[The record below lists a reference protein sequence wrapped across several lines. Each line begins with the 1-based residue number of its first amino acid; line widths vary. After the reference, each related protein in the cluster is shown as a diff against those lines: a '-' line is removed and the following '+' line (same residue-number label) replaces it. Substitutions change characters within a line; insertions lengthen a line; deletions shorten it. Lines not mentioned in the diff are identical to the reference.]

1 MFTIFTNYAGEMAA
15 LGTSLCWTVTAL
27 AFEYAAKRIGSLA
40 LNILRLFVAL
50 FIFMIIN
57 LVRSGQAIPL
67 DAGGY
72 VWFWLS
78 LSGLVGFVFGDIF
91 LFQSYIDI
99 GARTAQVIFVSS
111 PLITAIL
118 GYFLLGERIKP
129 IGVLGMLLVIGAIVW
144 VILEKRSAQA
154 KESNMNKDGIS
165 GSKASGS
172 NCDRTLSMMD
182 QGQSGRQAGAATRR
196 LRGVLFAFFGALGQ
210 SGGLILSKIGAPQ
223 YDPLRATEIRVIAG
237 LIGFLVMAMILR
249 KLKEPV
255 RALRNLEALKV
266 LSLGAFFGPFLG
278 VSLGLFAVQ
287 RANTGVAATLMG
299 LTPILIVF
307 PSVIIYKEKLTV
319 QEVLGAVLAVLG
331 LTFLFLA

>member
-1 MFTIFTNYAGEMAA
+1 MIKIGMFKLFTNYPGELAA

-50 FIFMIIN
+50 LIFMSIN
-57 LVRSGQAIPL
+57 LVLHGQAIPL
-67 DAGGY
+67 DAGPT
-72 VWFWLS
+72 VWFWLT

-99 GARTAQVIFVSS
+99 GARTAQIIFVSS
-111 PLITAIL
+111 PLITALLGFLFLGEHIGPRGIL
-118 GYFLLGERIKP
+118 GMFI
-129 IGVLGMLLVIGAIVW
+129 VVSAIIW
-144 VILEKRSAQA
+144 VIVGKKGSDSPPPSAQPTFQPG
-154 KESNMNKDGIS
+154 SRHRIRGI
-165 GSKASGS
+165 
-172 NCDRTLSMMD
+172 
-182 QGQSGRQAGAATRR
+182 
-196 LRGVLFAFFGALGQ
+196 LFAFFGALGQ
-210 SGGLILSKIGAPQ
+210 SGGLILSKIGAPH

-237 LIGFLVMAMILR
+237 FAGFLVMAAGIG
-249 KLKEPV
+249 KLAEPV
-255 RALRNLEALKV
+255 RAIANRPALKA

-307 PSVIIYKEKLTV
+307 PSVLLYQEKLSFR
-319 QEVLGAVLAVLG
+319 EVLGALLAVLG
-331 LTFLFLA
+331 LTLLFLS

>member
-1 MFTIFTNYAGEMAA
+1 MFNLFTNYPGELAA
-15 LGTSLCWTVTAL
+15 LGTSLCWTVTAM

-50 FIFMIIN
+50 LIFMTIN
-57 LVRSGQAIPL
+57 LVMHGQPIPI
-67 DAGGY
+67 DAGMQ
-72 VWFWLS
+72 VWFWLT

-111 PLITAIL
+111 PLMTALL
-118 GYFLLGERIKP
+118 GFLFLGERISP
-129 IGVLGMLLVIGAIVW
+129 RGILGMLIVIGAIIW
-144 VILEKRSAQA
+144 VILGKAAADRALSNQ
-154 KESNMNKDGIS
+154 KETKPLGHH
-165 GSKASGS
+165 
-172 NCDRTLSMMD
+172 
-182 QGQSGRQAGAATRR
+182 R
-196 LRGVLFAFFGALGQ
+196 LRGIIFAFLGALGQ
-210 SGGLILSKIGAPQ
+210 SGGLILSKIGAPH

-237 LIGFLVMAMILR
+237 FIGFIIMALVLG
-249 KLKEPV
+249 KLAEPV
-255 RALRNLEALKV
+255 RALTNKPALKA

-307 PSVIIYKEKLTV
+307 PSVLLYKEKLTLR
-319 QEVLGAVLAVLG
+319 EVLGAMLAVSG
-331 LTFLFLA
+331 LTLLFIS

>member
-1 MFTIFTNYAGEMAA
+1 MFNLFTNYPGELAA

-50 FIFMIIN
+50 LIFMTIN
-57 LVRSGQAIPL
+57 VILHGQPIPL
-67 DAGGY
+67 DAGSG
-72 VWFWLS
+72 VWFWLT

-111 PLITAIL
+111 PLMTALL
-118 GYFLLGERIKP
+118 GFLLLGEKISPRGI
-129 IGVLGMLLVIGAIVW
+129 LGMLIVVGAIIW
-144 VILEKRSAQA
+144 VILGKTDAEASRVPEKEAPISEGETPGSPNGTSHGNPPHRVR
-154 KESNMNKDGIS
+154 GII
-165 GSKASGS
+165 
-172 NCDRTLSMMD
+172 
-182 QGQSGRQAGAATRR
+182 
-196 LRGVLFAFFGALGQ
+196 FAFFGALGQ
-210 SGGLILSKIGAPQ
+210 SGGLILSKIGAPH

-237 LIGFLVMAMILR
+237 LTGFIIMALILGR
-249 KLKEPV
+249 IAEPL
-255 RALRNLEALKV
+255 RALSNRSAVKA

-307 PSVIIYKEKLTV
+307 PSVLLYKEKLTLR
-319 QEVLGAVLAVLG
+319 EVLGAGLAVFG
-331 LTFLFLA
+331 LTLLFLS

>member
-1 MFTIFTNYAGEMAA
+1 M
-15 LGTSLCWTVTAL
+15 GTSLCWTVTAL

-50 FIFMIIN
+50 LIFMAIN
-57 LVRSGQAIPL
+57 LVLHGQPFPL
-67 DAGGY
+67 DAGAT

-111 PLITAIL
+111 PLITTLL
-118 GYFLLGERIKP
+118 GFLFLGERVGPLGI
-129 IGVLGMLLVIGAIVW
+129 LGMLMVVSAIVW
-144 VILEKRSAQA
+144 VILGTRGSNFPRSVQDAVAQA
-154 KESNMNKDGIS
+154 SIQESAPENERTPNLHGMRQHRTRGII
-165 GSKASGS
+165 
-172 NCDRTLSMMD
+172 
-182 QGQSGRQAGAATRR
+182 
-196 LRGVLFAFFGALGQ
+196 FAFLGALGQ
-210 SGGLILSKIGAPQ
+210 SGGLILSKIGAPH

-237 LIGFLVMAMILR
+237 FTGFIIMALILGRIS
-249 KLKEPV
+249 EPIKAV
-255 RALRNLEALKV
+255 ANKPALKA

-307 PSVIIYKEKLTV
+307 PSVLLYKEPLTV
-319 QEVLGAVLAVLG
+319 REILGALGAVLG
-331 LTFLFLA
+331 LTLLFVS